1 MTGTVIASEVASVI
15 APLCGPVLS
24 APVQSETGGPRP
36 LAARAASGSAWLI
49 AARMGTRAIDLAT
62 LMLLAR
68 LLTPA
73 DFGVVAVAM
82 VLVQIVEAVF
92 ELPVAQVLVRAASPA
107 HRTSGATGDD
117 RAMLDT
123 AFTLSVARGL
133 VVAALLAAAALPF
146 ARAYHD
152 GRLLG
157 LICFLALA
165 PALRGI
171 ASPRL
176 ALYARVLDFRRDC
189 ASDLVGKLCSFGV
202 AVILARLT
210 HSYWAIAAGT
220 VTSPAIATVASFVL
234 APHRPRLT
242 LVHWREFAGFLGWSS
257 ASQVL
262 SAVNW
267 QAGRL
272 LLSGFVPRAALG
284 LFSLGSDLSGI
295 PEQAIVKPVQRPLMS
310 AFALV
315 AFEPERLER
324 AYLRSV
330 ASLVTAGTPLMLGI
344 GLLAAPAI
352 RLALGE
358 RWLGAAPLVTWLAL
372 GNIAPLF
379 AAPFAPLAMALG
391 RTDRLFRRNLIESAI
406 RLPLIVAGA
415 WAWGARGVAGAVA
428 LAAVAVSLNI
438 MALVG
443 RMIGVSLVRQLGAAW
458 RSMVAG
464 VLSAGVSVALCPIT
478 NGQTGLG
485 LLLTLALCAAGGG
498 VAYLAGLLAAWH
510 LAGRPDG
517 IEAALMRVAAQL
529 TERVAARLTRA

>member
-1 MTGTVIASEVASVI
+1 MSGKATAPESNRGTG
-15 APLCGPVLS
+15 PLHGCIGPALHM
-24 APVQSETGGPRP
+24 PRT
-36 LAARAASGSAWLI
+36 LAARAASGSMWLI
-49 AARMGTRAIDLAT
+49 AARMGTRLIDLAT

-92 ELPVAQVLVRAASPA
+92 EMPVAQVLVRSA
-107 HRTSGATGDD
+107 GTGED

-133 VVAALLAAAALPF
+133 AVAALLGGAALPF

-152 GRLLG
+152 ERLLG

-171 ASPRL
+171 TSPRL
-176 ALYARVLDFRRDC
+176 ALYARALDFRRDC
-189 ASDLVGKLCSFGV
+189 AADLVGKLCSFGV
-202 AVILARLT
+202 AVMLARLT

-220 VTSPAIATVASFVL
+220 VTSPAIATAGSFVL
-234 APHRPRLT
+234 APHRPRLS
-242 LVHWREFAGFLGWSS
+242 LLHWRQFAGFLGWSS
-257 ASQVL
+257 AAQLL

-272 LLSGFVPRAALG
+272 LLSAFVPRAALG

-295 PEQAIVKPVQRPLMS
+295 PEQAIVKPVQRPLMA

-315 AFEPERLER
+315 AREPERLQR

-330 ASLVTAGTPLMLGI
+330 ASLVTVGTPLMLGI
-344 GLLAAPAI
+344 ALLAAPAI
-352 RLALGE
+352 RLILGA
-358 RWLGAAPLVTWLAL
+358 RWLGAAPLLMWLAL

-379 AAPFAPLAMALG
+379 SASFAPLAMALG
-391 RTDRLFRRNLIESAI
+391 RTDRLFSRNLIESAI
-406 RLPLIVAGA
+406 RLPLVVLGA
-415 WAWGARGVAGAVA
+415 WMGGGRGVAAAVA
-428 LAAVAVSLNI
+428 LAAVVVSLNI

-443 RMIGVSLVRQLGAAW
+443 RLIGVSPLRQLGAAW
-458 RSMVAG
+458 RAMLAGASAAG
-464 VLSAGVSVALCPIT
+464 VLVALRPVT
-478 NGQTGLG
+478 NGQAGWG
-485 LLLTLALCAAGGG
+485 LLATLVVCAAAGGG
-498 VAYLAGLLAAWH
+498 CYLAGLLAAWH
-510 LAGRPDG
+510 LAGRPEG
-517 IEAALMRVAAQL
+517 VEAALMRAAAG
-529 TERVAARLTRA
+529 RGRAARGWMRAKG